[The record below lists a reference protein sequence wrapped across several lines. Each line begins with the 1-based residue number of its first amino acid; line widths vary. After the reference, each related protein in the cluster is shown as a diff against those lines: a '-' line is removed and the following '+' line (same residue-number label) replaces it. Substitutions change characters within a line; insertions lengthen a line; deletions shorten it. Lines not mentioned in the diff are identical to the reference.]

1 MGGGWDLIF
10 FFLIPE
16 VEIEKQGPRQ
26 EADSI
31 RKFVKGDVT
40 PSPARAEASCTD
52 RAGGVDPQ
60 SPTPGFLS
68 DHRCTYLESAYHS
81 DTLKSVAF
89 QRKLTRLGW
98 GRQFFLPQLRAQE
111 ARAGFLQP

>member
-1 MGGGWDLIF
+1 MGGRRDLTF

-16 VEIEKQGPRQ
+16 VEMEKQEARQ
-26 EADSI
+26 EAESI

-40 PSPARAEASCTD
+40 PSPARAAASSTG

-98 GRQFFLPQLRAQE
+98 RR
-111 ARAGFLQP
+111 

>member
-1 MGGGWDLIF
+1 MPSPLRHQGHLGLGVVDADGSAGRWVVDRILF
-10 FFLIPE
+10 CFFLTPD

-31 RKFVKGDVT
+31 RKFVKGNVT
-40 PSPARAEASCTD
+40 PAPARGEASSTR

-68 DHRCTYLESAYHS
+68 DHRCTYLESMYS
-81 DTLKSVAF
+81 RTL
-89 QRKLTRLGW
+89 
-98 GRQFFLPQLRAQE
+98 
-111 ARAGFLQP
+111 